1 MATNNTSKTD
11 NVDVTAVTQSP
22 EHKGSINGHQSRKI
36 VIDDVEYNGE
46 NLSDA
51 AKGALASLQFVE
63 AKLMTLQNELAVH
76 RTARFAYVK
85 ALKGELDGKS
95 AA

>member
-11 NVDVTAVTQSP
+11 KVDVTAVTQSP
-22 EHKGSINGHQSRKI
+22 EHKGSINEPQSRKI

-63 AKLMTLQNELAVH
+63 TKLMTLQNELAVH